1 MSNVIR
7 FLASIATHQLSA
19 ADFAAS
25 VAALDVDSLQKRAL
39 LSGDQAALSDLLG
52 GRSNVFFGVFAA
64 EEEDEEEQPQVL
76 AA

>member
-7 FLASIATHQLSA
+7 FPESMGTRQLSA
-19 ADFAAS
+19 AEYAAS
-25 VAALDVDSLQKRAL
+25 VAALDVDNLHKQAL
-39 LSGDQAALSDLLG
+39 LIHDQSALSDLLG

-64 EEEDEEEQPQVL
+64 EEEDEEQPQVL